1 MEEIEILNEL
11 KKIKQILIDKNK
23 EIEDL
28 KKQLKEEIVKY
39 KPVSEDP
46 IYNSVPIK
54 NPQRVQV
61 IVENK
66 SPSRNYQFAK
76 TTIDTAQKFEK
87 FIRRCVSH
95 EGGKAFIVMPETGA
109 IYADISVEVKDA
121 FMNILMNNSIDGKKI
136 VFKSE
141 GRYFANFS
149 ADEICDYLLK
159 EKEQNQ

>member
-54 NPQRVQV
+54 NSQRVQV

-76 TTIDTAQKFEK
+76 TTIETAQKFEK

-95 EGGKAFIVMPETGA
+95 EGGKAFIVMPETAA

-121 FMNILMNNSIDGKKI
+121 FMNILMNNCINGKKI
-136 VFKSE
+136 AFKSE

>member
-1 MEEIEILNEL
+1 MEEVEILNEL

-39 KPVSEDP
+39 KPISEDP
-46 IYNSVPIK
+46 IYNSVPK
-54 NPQRVQV
+54 
-61 IVENK
+61 NK
-66 SPSRNYQFAK
+66 SSRNYQFAK

-95 EGGKAFIVMPETGA
+95 EGGKAFIVMPETAA

-136 VFKSE
+136 AFKSE